1 MRFPFPQASLLSF
14 VFVLAACSAADKE
27 ANGNAAAADT
37 LAKAKTPVSEFT
49 ADCRLL
55 RREAFRMDSI
65 LLTHMEMDEAEARKA
80 IEAFANLAHYC
91 PGDST
96 SPVYLIKTAQVS
108 RAINNIP
115 QAKLALDKCIADYP
129 NFKDRAAA
137 LFLLAQLYDEVTYLN
152 DEQEAKILYQKIIDE
167 HPKSSWAESAKGAIR
182 FIGKTDEQIMEE
194 LKKKRK

>member
-1 MRFPFPQASLLSF
+1 MRFPVLQAFLLSF
-14 VFVLAACSAADKE
+14 VFVLAACSVPGKE
-27 ANGNAAAADT
+27 TANNPAPADT
-37 LAKAKTPVSEFT
+37 LVKAKAPVSGFT

-65 LLTHMEMDEAEARKA
+65 LLTQMEIDQAAAAKA
-80 IEAFANLAHYC
+80 IEAFTNLAHYC

-96 SPVYLIKTAQVS
+96 SPVYLVKTAQVA

-115 QAKLALDKCIADYP
+115 QARLALDKCLTDYP

-152 DEQEAKILYQKIIDE
+152 DEQEAKALYQKIIDE
-167 HPKSSWAESAKGAIR
+167 HPGSPWAESAKGAIR
-182 FIGKTDEQIMEE
+182 FIGKTDQQIMEE
-194 LKKKRK
+194 LKKKNK